1 MSPVSRGLPVKFAV
15 QDACTAR
22 FFYLNQIKPVVE
34 ALLPSATS
42 VVKFH
47 KICRKVLYCQLL
59 CLSLCCGNTTKILS
73 INIVI
78 AMNTIVTDGTRTVT
92 FDLPLEEVEKRIT
105 TFTETTAGEGKAF
118 LSKSVKTDEE
128 ELTLANEIKHSLSK
142 CENLVKFTE
151 ELISEGKD
159 KFSEIVP
166 SKDFNTGDFIETL
179 AKNIAKLHRHNLA
192 NSSDYVQAILTLAD
206 VSEDALCAFI
216 MEILRK
222 GAVLMIFGHASDSI
236 KELFGL

>member
-1 MSPVSRGLPVKFAV
+1 
-15 QDACTAR
+15 
-22 FFYLNQIKPVVE
+22 
-34 ALLPSATS
+34 
-42 VVKFH
+42 
-47 KICRKVLYCQLL
+47 
-59 CLSLCCGNTTKILS
+59 
-73 INIVI
+73 
-78 AMNTIVTDGTRTVT
+78 MNTIVTDGTRTVT

-105 TFTETTAGEGKAF
+105 TFTEKTAGEGKAF

-222 GAVLMIFGHASDSI
+222 GAVLMIFGHSSETI

>member
-1 MSPVSRGLPVKFAV
+1 
-15 QDACTAR
+15 
-22 FFYLNQIKPVVE
+22 
-34 ALLPSATS
+34 
-42 VVKFH
+42 
-47 KICRKVLYCQLL
+47 
-59 CLSLCCGNTTKILS
+59 
-73 INIVI
+73 
-78 AMNTIVTDGTRTVT
+78 MNTIVTDGVRTVT

-105 TFTETTAGEGKAF
+105 TFVEKTADEGKA
-118 LSKSVKTDEE
+118 LHKSVKTDEE
-128 ELTLANEIKHSLSK
+128 ELALTNEIKEPLLK
-142 CENLVKFTE
+142 CEALVKFTE

-166 SKDFNTGDFIETL
+166 SEDFNAGDFIETL
-179 AKNIAKLHRHNLA
+179 AKNIAKLHRHNIA

-206 VSEDALCAFI
+206 VSKDALCAFI

>member
-1 MSPVSRGLPVKFAV
+1 
-15 QDACTAR
+15 
-22 FFYLNQIKPVVE
+22 
-34 ALLPSATS
+34 
-42 VVKFH
+42 
-47 KICRKVLYCQLL
+47 
-59 CLSLCCGNTTKILS
+59 
-73 INIVI
+73 
-78 AMNTIVTDGTRTVT
+78 MNTIVTDGARTVT

-105 TFTETTAGEGKAF
+105 TFTEKTAGEGKAF

-128 ELTLANEIKHSLSK
+128 ERTLANEIKHSLSQ
-142 CENLVKFTE
+142 CESLAKFAE

-166 SKDFNTGDFIETL
+166 SEAFSTENFIETL

-206 VSEDALCAFI
+206 VSADALCAFI

-222 GAVLMIFGHASDSI
+222 GAVLMIFGHSSETI

>member
-1 MSPVSRGLPVKFAV
+1 
-15 QDACTAR
+15 
-22 FFYLNQIKPVVE
+22 
-34 ALLPSATS
+34 
-42 VVKFH
+42 
-47 KICRKVLYCQLL
+47 
-59 CLSLCCGNTTKILS
+59 
-73 INIVI
+73 
-78 AMNTIVTDGTRTVT
+78 MNTIVTDGTRTVT

-105 TFTETTAGEGKAF
+105 TFTEKTAGEGKAF

-142 CENLVKFTE
+142 CENLAKFAE
-151 ELISEGKD
+151 DLISEGKD

-166 SKDFNTGDFIETL
+166 SEDFNTGDFIEIL
-179 AKNIAKLHRHNLA
+179 AKTIAKLHRHNLA

-216 MEILRK
+216 MEIMRK
-222 GAVLMIFGHASDSI
+222 CAVLMIFGHTSDSI

>member
-1 MSPVSRGLPVKFAV
+1 
-15 QDACTAR
+15 
-22 FFYLNQIKPVVE
+22 
-34 ALLPSATS
+34 
-42 VVKFH
+42 
-47 KICRKVLYCQLL
+47 
-59 CLSLCCGNTTKILS
+59 
-73 INIVI
+73 
-78 AMNTIVTDGTRTVT
+78 MNTIVTDGARTVT

-105 TFTETTAGEGKAF
+105 TFTEKTAGEGKAF

-128 ELTLANEIKHSLSK
+128 ERTLANEIKHSLSQ
-142 CENLVKFTE
+142 CESLAKFAE

-206 VSEDALCAFI
+206 VSADALCAFI

-222 GAVLMIFGHASDSI
+222 GAVLMIFGRSSETI